1 MSSDRQTTSN
11 QGLKRTLSARHLVM
25 ISLGGSIGTG
35 LFLASGAPISQ
46 AGPSGA
52 LLAYGLIG
60 IMVYFL
66 MTALAELSAFEPV
79 SGSFAVYGDR
89 YVDRGFGLAMG
100 VNYCYN
106 WAIAVAVD
114 LVAAQIIMQY
124 WFADVPG
131 WIWSALFL
139 GVMFAINFFSARSFG
154 EAEFWFASVKVCA
167 VIAFV
172 ITGLM
177 LAAGILPGHESVGL
191 KNWNGNGEGNFIG
204 GFAAFIGVALVVGYS
219 FQGTELVGVA
229 AGESK
234 DPERTIPRAIRTIFW
249 RIILFYVLSIVV
261 IGLLIPHDDPRLLEN
276 DLTDVALSPFTLVF
290 DNAGFPWAAALM
302 NIVVLTTVL
311 SAGNSGMY
319 AATRLVHTLAQQG
332 KMPSVFAKV
341 SGSGVPRNALY
352 AVTVL
357 SALCFL
363 TSVLQTQS
371 VYLWLLNTTAMGGF
385 LCWLGIGL
393 CHWRFR
399 RGLLRQGYSLKDL
412 PYVSPFFPMGS
423 IYAFVLCLVVA
434 LGQNIEAVFNGDLLG
449 MLATYVGVLI
459 FAAVWL
465 GYRLLHPEER
475 LVRYE
480 DMDFSGRIAQLKDKG
495 R

>member
-1 MSSDRQTTSN
+1 MSAKQPAA
-11 QGLKRTLSARHLVM
+11 QAGLKRTLSARHLVM

-35 LFLASGAPISQ
+35 LFLASGAPVSQ
-46 AGPSGA
+46 AGPGGA
-52 LLAYGLIG
+52 LFAYALVGL
-60 IMVYFL
+60 MVYFI

-79 SGSFAVYGDR
+79 SGSFAVYGEK

-139 GVMFAINFFSARSFG
+139 GVMFLINFFSARSFG
-154 EAEFWFASVKVCA
+154 EAEFWFASVKVSA
-167 VIAFV
+167 VIAFI

-177 LAAGILPGHESVGL
+177 LAAGVMPGHEAVGL
-191 KNWNGNGEGNFIG
+191 TNWNLNGEGSFVG
-204 GFAAFIGVALVVGYS
+204 GFAAFMGVAMVVGYS

-234 DPERTIPRAIRTIFW
+234 DPDRTIPKAIRTIFW
-249 RIILFYVLSIVV
+249 RILLFYVLSIVV
-261 IGLLIPHDDPRLLEN
+261 IGLLIPHNDPRLLEN
-276 DLTDVALSPFTLVF
+276 DLADIALSPFTLVF

-302 NIVVLTTVL
+302 NVVVLTTVL

-319 AATRLVHTLAQQG
+319 AATRLMHTLAVEG
-332 KMPSVFAKV
+332 RMPKVFARV
-341 SGSGVPRNALY
+341 SSSGVPRNALY
-352 AVTVL
+352 GVTIL

-363 TSVLQTQS
+363 TTFLQTQS
-371 VYLWLLNTTAMGGF
+371 VYVWLLNTTGMGGF

-393 CHWRFR
+393 SYWRFR
-399 RGLLRQGYSLKDL
+399 RGLEKQGYDLSLL
-412 PYVSPFFPMGS
+412 PYRSPFFPLGS
-423 IYAFVLCLVVA
+423 VYAFVLCIVVA
-434 LGQNIEAVFNGDLLG
+434 LGQNVEAIVTGNWMGI
-449 MLATYVGVLI
+449 LATYIGIFI
-459 FAAVWL
+459 FAGVWF
-465 GYRLLHPEER
+465 GYRLTHR
-475 LVRYE
+475 DDHFVRYE
-480 DMDFSGRIAQLKDKG
+480 EMDFGARFFALKN
-495 R
+495 RS